1 MHLLKRIHL
10 WIISLIVT
18 IAIFSFLLT
27 RVSFAEVLNLIQGLS
42 RSWIVLFLLFSL
54 AMSVFRTWRYQL
66 LLGVSGHAVPQLPL
80 FFITLVRNLFSDLLP
95 ARLGTLVYIYLVR
108 TRLGVPMAPVLS
120 SFAHAFLFDIIALAL
135 LILPAIIL
143 AGLGN
148 NSGLVLIGAG
158 IALALLSIAFLLILP
173 KFCDLC
179 SAVLGRSAIL
189 PLEWQSTLNRLINET
204 GRQLRHTRASGCYWR
219 ILALSFGVRCCKYT
233 ASFMLFLG
241 LVLPLGFAV
250 GDFPPAKV
258 FLGLCSAELA
268 ASLPISGI
276 AGFGAYEG
284 AWALV
289 FQLLGYSE
297 HLAITSSISHHL
309 ITQVYGYSLGG
320 VAMLLLLLPG
330 MRNQEMQ
337 TMRPLLPSTLL
348 FWGRFTIFSI
358 LVVYSG
364 FLLFPVDFGGTA
376 QVPPQKQSA
385 GLLQQLP
392 EGLTGK
398 IVYEHDGGIFLGDIR
413 EAQHHRLAPSGRY
426 PRWSPDGT
434 LVAFIDGKQLVV
446 MDSDGGHKKVVATA
460 DTLHT
465 FAFGPGGRWLL
476 FADGRKLHKLTLPD
490 GSVQPL
496 AVDGDFREIDI
507 DISGRFAAVTVKSLT
522 GYSVRLVSLEEEDVR
537 SIAKG
542 CSASL
547 SPAGDRISALDGDH
561 RMLHLHDTGSGVH
574 VDTVS
579 APSGTTFDNHFWSNH
594 PDWLA
599 STLEGEN
606 HDILIHHIP
615 SGASYQVTSNGDSD
629 RADLFLD

>member
-10 WIISLIVT
+10 WLISLIVT

-27 RVSFAEVLNLIQGLS
+27 RVSFVEVVNLIQGLS

-54 AMSVFRTWRYQL
+54 AMSIFRTWRYQL
-66 LLGVSGHAVPQLPL
+66 LLRVSGHAVPQLPL

-95 ARLGTLVYIYLVR
+95 VRLGTLIYVYLVR

-135 LILPAIIL
+135 LILPAIFL
-143 AGLGN
+143 AGLGH
-148 NSGLVLIGAG
+148 NSGPVLIGAG
-158 IALALLSIAFLLILP
+158 IALTLLSIVLLLALP
-173 KFCDLC
+173 KLCDLC
-179 SAVLGRSAIL
+179 SAVLGRSVL
-189 PLEWQSTLNRLINET
+189 PPLEWLSTLRRLINET

-233 ASFMLFLG
+233 SSFMLFLG

-250 GDFPPAKV
+250 GDFPPAKI

-284 AWALV
+284 TWALV

-309 ITQVYGYSLGG
+309 VTQIYGYSLGG
-320 VAMLLLLLPG
+320 IAMLLLLLPG
-330 MRNQEMQ
+330 VRNQEKQ
-337 TMRPLLPSTLL
+337 TRRSLVASPLL
-348 FWGRFTIFSI
+348 FWSRFTIFSI
-358 LVVYSG
+358 FVFCSG
-364 FLLFPVDFGGTA
+364 ALLFPIDSGGTS
-376 QVPPQKQSA
+376 QVPPQKPAA
-385 GLLQQLP
+385 GLLKQPP
-392 EGLTGK
+392 EGLTGR
-398 IVYEHDGGIFLGDIR
+398 IVYEHDGGIFLGDIT
-413 EAQHHRLAPSGRY
+413 EVHHHRLAPSGRY

-446 MDSDGGHKKVVATA
+446 MDGGGGHKSVAATA

-465 FAFGPGGRWLL
+465 FAFGPDGRWLL
-476 FADGRKLHKLTLPD
+476 YADGRKLHKLTLPD
-490 GSVQPL
+490 GPVQAL
-496 AVDGDFREIDI
+496 AVGGDFRELDI
-507 DISGRFAAVTVKSLT
+507 DISGRFAAATEKSLT
-522 GYSVRLVSLEEEDVR
+522 GYSVRLVSLEEEEVLT
-537 SIAKG
+537 IAKG

-547 SPAGDRISALDGDH
+547 SPGGDRISALGGDH
-561 RMLHLHDTGSGVH
+561 RMLHLYDTGNGVH

-615 SGASYQVTSNGDSD
+615 SGSSYQVTSNGDSD